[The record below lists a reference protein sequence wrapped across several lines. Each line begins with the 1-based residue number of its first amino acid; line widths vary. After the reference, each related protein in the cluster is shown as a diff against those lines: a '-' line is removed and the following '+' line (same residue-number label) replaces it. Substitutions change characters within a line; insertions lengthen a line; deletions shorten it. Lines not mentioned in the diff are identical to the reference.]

1 MDAELFVVTAGSC
14 EVAVPSVV
22 VVVVVSSVVFVEL
35 PLFSTMVTFEES
47 VVVFV
52 VVEFP
57 SDVSLSDRLTLWRA
71 TDLASR
77 ADRAS
82 MDHFW

>member
-22 VVVVVSSVVFVEL
+22 VVVVSSVVFVEL
-35 PLFSTMVTFEES
+35 PLFSTMVTFEEF

-57 SDVSLSDRLTLWRA
+57 SDVSLSDRLTRWRA